1 MVDQFNTSYELVLGQ
16 AAKGGAFTAE
26 DNAKMRALADRF
38 GRRPW
43 LSFSTL
49 RETFSDDDKRLLN
62 ELVRD
67 GYRVIPL
74 TRTRSLR
81 PLRPV
86 RSGTAQVRRSP
97 EAPLGQHAPP
107 ESPLTARVSTRKP
120 PGHQ

>member
-26 DNAKMRALADRF
+26 DSAKMRALADRF

-74 TRTRSLR
+74 TRLDPYDLFDRFAAAPHKYGVALRHLSDNTRHLNLR
-81 PLRPV
+81 
-86 RSGTAQVRRSP
+86 
-97 EAPLGQHAPP
+97 
-107 ESPLTARVSTRKP
+107 
-120 PGHQ
+120 